1 MFSMTIAAAAT
12 FIAINAIPVTRPT
25 DAARAAVVTVNPTD
39 VHLESA
45 RRALA
50 LGAFDDARK
59 EFAAS
64 AALDREAGRLPTES
78 SFGLVQALF
87 AQSYDREAA
96 MVLTKLADDA
106 QRVGDAEVEAKA
118 LNDLVW
124 LNVNGGQ
131 RIEARANGLRLRRL
145 LEKANISDETRRVIK
160 RRHG

>member
-12 FIAINAIPVTRPT
+12 LIVINAIPVPSPTTVTRVP
-25 DAARAAVVTVNPTD
+25 AVDSRTVD
-39 VHLESA
+39 DHMDSA

-50 LGAFDDARK
+50 SGAFDEARR

-64 AALDREAGRLPTES
+64 AALEREAGKVPVES

-96 MVLTKLADDA
+96 VVLTKLADDA
-106 QRVGDAEVEAKA
+106 KNAGDVETEAKA

-124 LNVNGGQ
+124 LNVNSGQ
-131 RIEARANGLRLRRL
+131 RIEARVNGLRLRGL
-145 LEKANISDETRRVIK
+145 LEKANISEETRKAIR